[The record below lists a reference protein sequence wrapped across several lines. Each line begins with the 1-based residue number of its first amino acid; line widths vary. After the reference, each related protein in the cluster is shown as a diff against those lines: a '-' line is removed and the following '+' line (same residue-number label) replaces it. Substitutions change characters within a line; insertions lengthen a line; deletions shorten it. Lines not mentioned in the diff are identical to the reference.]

1 MLTNLFYALLLAAGF
16 LVGILLSKLC
26 KDEIKKWRKRLF
38 IMSIISL
45 ILAIIVSFI
54 PFETYPYKI
63 PTIITLFFIIIVNLT
78 ISWKSH
84 D

>member
-1 MLTNLFYALLLAAGF
+1 MLTNLFYVLLLFIGF

-26 KDEIKKWRKRLF
+26 KDEIKKWRKRLL
-38 IMSIISL
+38 IMNL
-45 ILAIIVSFI
+45 IFLVLAIIVSFI
-54 PFETYPYKI
+54 PLRTYQYKL

-78 ISWKSH
+78 ISWKSR

>member
-1 MLTNLFYALLLAAGF
+1 MLTNLSYILLLVAGF
-16 LVGILLSKLC
+16 FVGIILSRLC

-38 IMSIISL
+38 IMSVISFVL
-45 ILAIIVSFI
+45 VIIVSFI
-54 PFETYPYKI
+54 PFGTYKYKI